1 MRHRRNQC
9 WRCFYQFAE
18 PAAGWHSPR
27 MTSAARFEFDS
38 IVHDQSSVHRLV
50 AQLDRRIDVLGR
62 SLAALPVAEPP
73 PIPKVEPAPVIP
85 PAAGAAVGEAAS
97 FPYSAPPP
105 APAPKPTPAPPPLIP
120 PRAVGPAESIEMKLG
135 TYWLARIGIVILLTG
150 FVFLGNYAYH
160 HIVPHLGAWGK
171 LALLGLAG
179 AALGGAGAWL
189 ERGREAMRNYA
200 RVLLAGGAATFYYTA
215 YAAHFVTALRV
226 IESPVLGGGLLL
238 ALAGGFLWFAERRRS
253 QSLALSAVL
262 LSYYT
267 AAINP
272 IGSFSLFSNL
282 LLTAVAVALL
292 VRHRWTAISFVSLA
306 ATYGS
311 FGFWR
316 FHALAATG
324 ESGVG
329 EFGLALAFLAGYWL
343 LFTAAV
349 FLSHRDALPPAQRTA
364 FLTSNNGALFAYA
377 AQHFSAHR
385 PEAFWLFALGYG
397 AVLLVLAAFAARRRP
412 DEPALDGAY
421 LAQGLALVALG
432 CAAKLSGPQLA
443 TVFAVES
450 AVLLTLSR
458 ARHRWLYEIA
468 AGLTALAAFGLA
480 LNAIEKN
487 PALTISLG
495 GTVALLLLGD
505 AWWVKHLRGE
515 MAALKVSGRALGFAV
530 PGLLL
535 AGVVIWKSVPE
546 PWQPTAFALAALAC
560 AGSVRAV
567 RLPEIV
573 LPGQAFLFIAVS
585 TFVVQQFAA
594 APDPAWS
601 PLPLLGIA
609 LVLTHWWQR
618 QRDLAL
624 GTESA
629 VLLQLTGAAGAVAT
643 GVCWMHTIYDGD
655 AWIVAMSA
663 AAFGSLLYGTVTRA
677 WAVALVGQLC
687 TVLAVSALVSGVVF
701 QRAGSHAALAPIA
714 NLAMTALFFSRAAGR
729 RFPVSS
735 SLVSFAELALVYR
748 VAAAGLL
755 AVWGF
760 AFVENGW
767 LTVFFAGLG
776 AVQIFGGAVRRDR
789 ERSITGLVFAGV
801 ALAIFWTPVGAS
813 VAWRDLF
820 AILAL
825 PASLRIGRRWAGE
838 TALPGKVGTGLVAV
852 ALASGWLWVT
862 RWTVA
867 HEYGSGLTVAWALL
881 ALVVFVAGL
890 ALRERVYRVGGFAIL
905 ALAVGRI
912 FVVDVWA
919 LETLYRILSFLVL
932 GAVLLVLGYLYNR
945 FADSIRRWL

>member
-1 MRHRRNQC
+1 M
-9 WRCFYQFAE
+9 AE
-18 PAAGWHSPR
+18 PAAAAGADSSPF
-27 MTSAARFEFDS
+27 SAPLVL
-38 IVHDQSSVHRLV
+38 VH
-50 AQLDRRIDVLGR
+50 A
-62 SLAALPVAEPP
+62 PAEP
-73 PIPKVEPAPVIP
+73 EPAPVP
-85 PAAGAAVGEAAS
+85 PVA
-97 FPYSAPPP
+97 
-105 APAPKPTPAPPPLIP
+105 KPAPPPLPPIP
-120 PRAVGPAESIEMKLG
+120 PRAVAPAESIELKLG

-171 LALLGLAG
+171 LSLLALAG

-215 YAAHFVTALRV
+215 YAAHFVAPLRV
-226 IESPVLGGGLLL
+226 IESPLLGGALLL
-238 ALAGGFLWFAERRRS
+238 ALAGGFLWFAGRRRS

-272 IGSFSLFSNL
+272 IGTFSLFSNL
-282 LLTAVAVALL
+282 LLTAVATVFL
-292 VRHRWTAISFVSLA
+292 VRHRWTAISFASLA

-329 EFGLALAFLAGYWL
+329 EFGMALAFLAGYWL

-364 FLTSNNGALFAYA
+364 FLTANNGALFAYA

-385 PEAFWLFALGYG
+385 PEAFWMFALGYG

-412 DEPALDGAY
+412 DEASLDGAY

-458 ARHRWLYEIA
+458 ARHRWLCEIA
-468 AGLTALAAFGLA
+468 AGLCALAAFALA
-480 LNAIEKN
+480 LDAIQK

-495 GTVALLLLGD
+495 SSVALILLFD
-505 AWWVKHLRGE
+505 AWWVKRLRGE
-515 MAALKVSGRALGFAV
+515 LETLQRSGRALGFAV
-530 PGLLL
+530 LGLVLSG
-535 AGVVIWKSVPE
+535 AVIWKSVAPT
-546 PWQPTAFALAALAC
+546 WQPAALAIAALAC
-560 AGSVRAV
+560 AVSVRAV
-567 RLPEIV
+567 RMPEIA
-573 LPGQAFLFIAVS
+573 LPGQAFLFVAVG
-585 TFVVQQFAA
+585 TFVVRQSAA
-594 APDPAWS
+594 VPEPAWS

-609 LVLTHWWQR
+609 LALTHWWQR

-624 GTESA
+624 SEEPA
-629 VLLQLTGAAGAVAT
+629 RMLQLGCAAGAAAT
-643 GVCWMHTIYDGD
+643 GICWMHATQTGG
-655 AWIVAMSA
+655 AWIIATSA
-663 AAFGSLLYGTVTRA
+663 AAFGSLLYGMLTRS
-677 WAVALVGQLC
+677 WAVALAGQLF
-687 TVLAVSALVSGVVF
+687 TVLSISAFFSGVVF
-701 QRAGSHAALAPIA
+701 HRAGSHAALAPIG
-714 NLAMTALFFSRAAGR
+714 NLAATALLVSRAAGAR
-729 RFPVSS
+729 LGASAS
-735 SLVSFAELALVYR
+735 MLAPLAMIYR
-748 VAAAGLL
+748 VAASGLL

-760 AFVENGW
+760 AFVESEW
-767 LTVFFAGLG
+767 LTVFFAILG
-776 AVQIFGGAVRRDR
+776 AAQIFGGSLLRDR
-789 ERSITGLVFAGV
+789 ERSITGVAFAAV
-801 ALAIFWTPVGAS
+801 AFAIFWTPVGTGI
-813 VAWRDLF
+813 AWRDLL
-820 AILAL
+820 AILVL
-825 PASLRIGRRWAGE
+825 PASMRLGQRFAGE
-838 TALPGKVGTGLVAV
+838 TALPRNVGTALVAV
-852 ALASGWLWVT
+852 ALASVWLWVT
-862 RWTVA
+862 RFATA
-867 HEYGSGLTVAWALL
+867 HDYRSGLTVAWALL

-912 FVVDVWA
+912 FIVDVWQ

-932 GAVLLVLGYLYNR
+932 GAVLLLLGYLYNR